1 MENNETATTR
11 ETTFYKI
18 TDWMIGKRYF
28 VVFVL
33 LVVLGSGFV
42 AYKRLPLE
50 AFPDIANMQVRVIT
64 QVPGKA
70 PEEVER
76 LVTIPIE
83 KEVNGIPHSHAPRSI
98 SIFGLSVVTIVFDD
112 ETEPYTA
119 RQQVLERIAHAD
131 VPDNIEPELDPN
143 ASAVGEIYRYTLQG
157 ESWSSRDRKEVQDWL
172 LNRLFKSV
180 DGIVDS
186 TGFGGPTKIFLV
198 EMDPGRLRAVGLSQ
212 TDVRQAI
219 ARSNDST
226 GGSYIVS
233 NDQRYMVRGL
243 GLLKSVKDIENVV
256 ISTSAEGVAIRVRD
270 VANVEISDAVRKGQV
285 GLDEDDDAVEG
296 ILMMRRGDN
305 PSRVIENLKQAWPDI
320 QAQLP
325 DGMHMVTLQD
335 RTALVTQTIETIS
348 NNVAEG
354 IVLVVVI
361 LMLFLFQIR
370 SALICSIVIPVALLG
385 SCIALRV
392 FNIPAN
398 LLSLGA
404 IDFGIIVDGAVI
416 MVENVSRNLGDEK
429 VGDEASIRRCICV
442 SAAQVAKPIL
452 FATAIIAMTFLPILS
467 FEHVEGRLFKPL
479 VVMMNLVLSVA
490 AFTTIT
496 VIPLICFMVFRR
508 KRLVYKEN
516 PMVISMEHAYANLIR
531 LFRKHSKKVIAAF
544 LALFVSSSLLVPML
558 GSEFI
563 PELEE
568 GNIWL
573 TVTIV
578 PPSVTLDKAVEIARK
593 IRMVMRSYK
602 ETKSALTQIG
612 SPDDGTDPNPY
623 NLIEVLVNLKPQGTW
638 RKQFRSKESLIDS
651 MDDELERT
659 IPGLICNFSQCIK
672 DSMEESMSGVK
683 NGEYAIK
690 VFGPDLMELETL
702 GDKISNAIA
711 TVPGIVDV
719 AHDNLI
725 GQPQMVIEID
735 REAASRHGITT
746 EEVLD
751 IVESIGGKT
760 VTKVVEGERRFD
772 IVIRIKKSYIDE
784 PSRLGN
790 ILVSAPSGVK
800 IPLSQLA
807 NIKEIEGANAIL
819 REDNKRRIAV
829 YANIRGRDLGSA
841 VLESQKNIKEQVKLP
856 PGYSLSYAGEF
867 ERAQEAGKKLAIVVP
882 VTLLLIFSLLYLASD
897 SAGLSLLIMSAV
909 PVAASVAIMV
919 LFFSHTNLSISS
931 GVGMVAL
938 FGLSIQN
945 AVIIVW
951 TMADLMR
958 IHGIGAEDAIYRAAL
973 TKINAVVIAALVA
986 AVGLAPAALSNG
998 IGSQS
1003 QKPFAI
1009 VISCGI
1015 LPSTILT
1022 LFLLPVLVKY
1032 LPLSKRGRQEKSKKA
1047 TIGAGGPTDENENGN
1062 GNGPG
1067 SERESAHGSAVAS
1080 DGQAVENGQGNDHE
1094 PAQDPGAEPASK
1106 EQSPPI

>member
-1 MENNETATTR
+1 MENNEPATTSDS
-11 ETTFYKI
+11 TFYQI

-33 LVVLGSGFV
+33 LVVLGFGFI
-42 AYKRLPLE
+42 AYKKLPLE

-112 ETEPYTA
+112 EAEPYTA

-186 TGFGGPTKIFLV
+186 TGFGGPTKIYQV

-212 TDVRQAI
+212 TDVRQAL

-243 GLLKSVKDIENVV
+243 GLLKSVKDIEDVV
-256 ISTSAEGVAIRVRD
+256 ISTSNEGVPIRVRD
-270 VANVEISDAVRKGQV
+270 VANVTISDAVRKGQV

-305 PSRVIENLKQAWPDI
+305 PSRVIDNLKEAWPDI
-320 QAQLP
+320 QNQLP

-416 MVENVSRNLGDEK
+416 MVENISRNLGDEK
-429 VGDEASIRRCICV
+429 ISDEASIRRCICL
-442 SAAQVAKPIL
+442 SAQQVAKPIL
-452 FATAIIAMTFLPILS
+452 FSTAIIAMTFLPILS

-490 AFTTIT
+490 AVTTIT
-496 VIPLICFMVFRR
+496 VIPLICFMVFRK
-508 KRLVYKEN
+508 KRLVYQEN
-516 PMVISMEHAYANLIR
+516 PMVISLEHAYANLIR
-531 LFRKHSKKVIAAF
+531 FFRRHSKKVIAAF
-544 LALFVSSSLLVPML
+544 LALFISTSMLVPML

-578 PPSVTLDKAVEIARK
+578 PPSVTLVKAVEIARK
-593 IRMVMRSYK
+593 IRKVMRDYP
-602 ETKSALTQIG
+602 ETRSALTQIG

-638 RKQFRSKESLIDS
+638 RKKFASKEALIES

-690 VFGPDLMELETL
+690 IFGPDLTELERL
-702 GDKISNAIA
+702 GDKVDQAIA

-760 VTKVVEGERRFD
+760 VTKLIEGERRFD
-772 IVIRIKKSYIDE
+772 VVIRIKKSYRDE

-790 ILVSAPSGVK
+790 ILVSAPSGIK

-807 NIKEIEGANAIL
+807 HIEEIEGANAIL

-841 VLESQKNIKEQVKLP
+841 VLESQKNIREQIKLP
-856 PGYSLSYAGEF
+856 PGYSLAYAGEF
-867 ERAQEAGKKLAIVVP
+867 ERAQEAGKKLAMVVP

-897 SAGLSLLIMSAV
+897 SAGLSLLIMSSV
-909 PVAASVAIMV
+909 PVAASVAIAV

-951 TMADLMR
+951 TMKDLMR
-958 IHGIGAEDAIYRAAL
+958 LLDISAEEAIYRAAL
-973 TKINAVVIAALVA
+973 IKMNAVIIAALVA
-986 AVGLAPAALSNG
+986 AVGLAPAALSTG

-1022 LFLLPVLVKY
+1022 LFLLPVLAKY
-1032 LPLSKRGRQEKSKKA
+1032 LPLNKRGRQEKSKA
-1047 TIGAGGPTDENENGN
+1047 TDGPDDENENRH
-1062 GNGPG
+1062 GNGPATKDG
-1067 SERESAHGSAVAS
+1067 ISDDSAVGKAASER
-1080 DGQAVENGQGNDHE
+1080 ENGQGNGRDAAE
-1094 PAQDPGAEPASK
+1094 DPSAKPASK
-1106 EQSPPI
+1106 EQTPT